1 MKEVQNMALGMLM
14 VLFVVMSVLGA
25 IGILIMFLAKKS
37 RFQSGAVYVMA
48 AFGLLTAYLG
58 AAFSV
63 FSNSRNL
70 SLSPD

>member
-37 RFQSGAVYVMA
+37 RLQSGAVYVTVSYTH
-48 AFGLLTAYLG
+48 LTLPTIC
-58 AAFSV
+58 SV
-63 FSNSRNL
+63 
-70 SLSPD
+70 